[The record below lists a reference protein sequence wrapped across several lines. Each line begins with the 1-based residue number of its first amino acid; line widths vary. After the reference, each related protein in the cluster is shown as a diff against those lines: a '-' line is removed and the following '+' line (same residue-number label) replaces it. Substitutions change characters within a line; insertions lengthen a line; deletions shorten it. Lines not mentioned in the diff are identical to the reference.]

1 LKGQKRSQEA
11 ENPANHI
18 PTEGHQ
24 KRLRL
29 LASASRRQK
38 FDQEAASGLSASRCS
53 HISHWA
59 QQDQVWPD
67 EFFEEDKMHRLL
79 AKKKS
84 STASLRRKRSE
95 ASIITSTTPSDL
107 QAEKSAPY
115 KNPSYEAVL
124 EREAGSYMDK
134 YKPGVTE
141 ASERLCQTLLDSK
154 QVIPQDTIFGDDV
167 FDDTC
172 QRLRGKN
179 EARIFKDCTP
189 LIVPWVEAHA
199 TLSANRNLDIA
210 IESVNEGWNNSNP
223 ITKPRPQPDYAIGF
237 RRSAFSEDQL
247 KKLQPYLG
255 DPSSSSYFMGTYYM
269 HFPFFTCEVKCGS
282 AGLDI
287 ADRQNL
293 HSMTLAVRGIVE
305 LFRLANRAEE
315 LHREVLAFSVSHDH
329 ETVRIYGHF
338 PVIEGTKTT
347 YWRVPLRKYDF
358 TERRGIEKW
367 TAYTFMKNVYDMWM
381 PTYFK
386 RISSAID
393 ELPPEHDFELSH
405 ASEPQ
410 ISEASGLSQQLENQ
424 NLAEVLDS
432 QLSHVDLQQITPITP
447 DTSTQAE
454 KPAPKKKK
462 EKV

>member
-1 LKGQKRSQEA
+1 MHAALCLGQTSDYETVSGITASQ
-11 ENPANHI
+11 
-18 PTEGHQ
+18 
-24 KRLRL
+24 R
-29 LASASRRQK
+29 
-38 FDQEAASGLSASRCS
+38 S
-53 HISHWA
+53 HISEWA
-59 QQDQVWPD
+59 EKQQWPK
-67 EFFEEDKMHRLL
+67 EFFEEHKMHRLL
-79 AKKKS
+79 AKKK

-95 ASIITSTTPSDL
+95 ASIITSSTPSDL

-115 KNPSYEAVL
+115 KNPSYETVL
-124 EREAGSYMDK
+124 EREASSYMDK

-141 ASERLCQTLLDSK
+141 ASVRLCQILLDSK
-154 QVIPQDTIFGDDV
+154 QIIPKDTIFRDDI

-172 QRLRGKN
+172 ERLRGKN
-179 EARIFKDCTP
+179 EARIFKDYTP
-189 LIVPWVEAHA
+189 LIVPWAEAHA
-199 TLSANRNLDIA
+199 SLSANRDLDIA

-247 KKLQPYLG
+247 KKLQPFLG

-305 LFRLANRAEE
+305 LFRLANRTEE

-338 PVIEGTKTT
+338 PVVDGTKIT
-347 YWRVPLRKYDF
+347 YWRYPLRKYDF
-358 TERRGIEKW
+358 TERNGMEKW
-367 TAYTFMKNVYDMWM
+367 TAYTFMKNVYDIWM
-381 PTYFK
+381 PTHFK

-393 ELPPEHDFELSH
+393 ELPSKQDFELSH
-405 ASEPQ
+405 SSEPQ
-410 ISEASGLSQQLENQ
+410 ISETSGLSPQLKNED
-424 NLAEVLDS
+424 LAEVLDS
-432 QLSHVDLQQITPITP
+432 QSSHVDLQQITP
-447 DTSTQAE
+447 DTSIQAE
-454 KPAPKKKK
+454 NPAPKKKK
-462 EKV
+462 G

>member
-1 LKGQKRSQEA
+1 
-11 ENPANHI
+11 
-18 PTEGHQ
+18 
-24 KRLRL
+24 
-29 LASASRRQK
+29 
-38 FDQEAASGLSASRCS
+38 
-53 HISHWA
+53 
-59 QQDQVWPD
+59 
-67 EFFEEDKMHRLL
+67 MHRLL
-79 AKKKS
+79 AKKR

-95 ASIITSTTPSDL
+95 ASLVTSTTPSDL

-154 QVIPQDTIFGDDV
+154 QIIPKDTIFRDDI

-189 LIVPWVEAHA
+189 LIVPWAESHA
-199 TLSANRNLDIA
+199 ALSVNRDLDIA

-223 ITKPRPQPDYAIGF
+223 VTKPRPQPDYAIGF
-237 RRSAFSEDQL
+237 RRSAFSDDQL
-247 KKLQPYLG
+247 KKLQPFIG

-269 HFPFFTCEVKCGS
+269 HFPFLTCEVKCGS

-293 HSMTLAVRGIVE
+293 HSMTLAVRAIVE
-305 LFRLANRAEE
+305 LFRLVNRVEE

-329 ETVRIYGHF
+329 ETVRIHGHF

-347 YWRVPLRKYDF
+347 YWRCPLRKYDF
-358 TERRGIEKW
+358 TERGGMEKW
-367 TAYTFMKNVYDMWM
+367 TAYTFTKNVYDIWM
-381 PTYFK
+381 PTHFK

-393 ELPPEHDFELSH
+393 DLPPGQDFEISH
-405 ASEPQ
+405 GSEPQ
-410 ISEASGLSQQLENQ
+410 ISETSGLSQQLETQ
-424 NLAEVLDS
+424 ILAEAPGS
-432 QLSHVDLQQITPITP
+432 QSSHLDLQQITP
-447 DTSTQAE
+447 DTSMQLE
-454 KPAPKKKK
+454 KPASKKKK
-462 EKV
+462 KGKV

>member
-1 LKGQKRSQEA
+1 
-11 ENPANHI
+11 
-18 PTEGHQ
+18 
-24 KRLRL
+24 
-29 LASASRRQK
+29 
-38 FDQEAASGLSASRCS
+38 
-53 HISHWA
+53 
-59 QQDQVWPD
+59 
-67 EFFEEDKMHRLL
+67 MHRLL

-84 STASLRRKRSE
+84 STSSLHRKRSE
-95 ASIITSTTPSDL
+95 ASIVTSTTPSDL

-154 QVIPQDTIFGDDV
+154 QIIPQDTIFRDDI

-179 EARIFKDCTP
+179 KARIFKDCTP

-199 TLSANRNLDIA
+199 TLSANRDLDIA

-237 RRSAFSEDQL
+237 RRSVFSEDQL
-247 KKLQPYLG
+247 KKLQPFLG

-269 HFPFFTCEVKCGS
+269 HFPFVTCEVKCGS

-305 LFRLANRAEE
+305 LFRLVHRVEE

-367 TAYTFMKNVYDMWM
+367 TAYTFMKNVYDIWM
-381 PTYFK
+381 PTHFK

-393 ELPPEHDFELSH
+393 ELPPEQDFKLSQ
-405 ASEPQ
+405 ALEPQ
-410 ISEASGLSQQLENQ
+410 ISEGFGLSQQLENQ
-424 NLAEVLDS
+424 I
-432 QLSHVDLQQITPITP
+432 LSEAPGSRSGHVDLQQITP
-447 DTSTQAE
+447 DASTQAE
-454 KPAPKKKK
+454 KPASKKKK
-462 EKV
+462 K

>member
-1 LKGQKRSQEA
+1 VNRLS
-11 ENPANHI
+11 
-18 PTEGHQ
+18 TERPR
-24 KRLRL
+24 KRLR
-29 LASASRRQK
+29 ASHACPRLVDHEIVSGITASQR
-38 FDQEAASGLSASRCS
+38 SY
-53 HISHWA
+53 ISEWA
-59 QQDQVWPD
+59 ERKEWPE
-67 EFFEEDKMHRLL
+67 EFFKEDKMQRLL
-79 AKKKS
+79 AKKKE

-95 ASIITSTTPSDL
+95 NSFAISTTPSDL

-115 KNPSYEAVL
+115 KNPSYEIVL

-154 QVIPQDTIFGDDV
+154 QIIPKDTIFRDDI

-172 QRLRGKN
+172 EKLRGKN

-189 LIVPWVEAHA
+189 LIVPWIEAYA
-199 TLSANRNLDIA
+199 SLSADRDLDIA

-237 RRSAFSEDQL
+237 RRSAFTEDQL
-247 KKLQPYLG
+247 TKLQPFLG

-293 HSMTLAVRGIVE
+293 HSMTLAVRAVVE
-305 LFRLANRAEE
+305 LFQLTNRTEE

-338 PVIEGTKTT
+338 PVIEGTKIT
-347 YWRVPLRKYDF
+347 YWRYPLRKYDF
-358 TERRGIEKW
+358 TERKGFEKW
-367 TAYTFMKNVYDMWM
+367 TAYTFIKNVYDKWM
-381 PTYFK
+381 PAHFR
-386 RISSAID
+386 RICSAID
-393 ELPPEHDFELSH
+393 DLPAEQDFEVSL
-405 ASEPQ
+405 ASGPHV
-410 ISEASGLSQQLENQ
+410 SETTGLSQSLNRQ
-424 NLAEVLDS
+424 NLAGASSSQSSLGVQEV
-432 QLSHVDLQQITPITP
+432 TP
-447 DTSTQAE
+447 DTSTQME
-454 KPAPKKKK
+454 KPASKKKRGQ
-462 EKV
+462 V